1 MTNALVLEKLTAAYG
16 GAILGSS
23 EFRGD
28 LTVTVRKEEIVSVC
42 RFLRDD
48 PGLAFDMLIDLL
60 GIDMY
65 RPEGRFEVLY
75 NLYSLK
81 NKAYVRLKVAVGEE
95 DCVVPT
101 VSGVW
106 TAADWH
112 ERETWD
118 MMGIRFAGHPDLR
131 RMYMPEEYAYY
142 PLRKDFPLL
151 GIPDSIPLPRK

>member
-1 MTNALVLEKLTAAYG
+1 MTNALVLEKLTASCG

-28 LTVTVRKEEIVSVC
+28 LTVTVRKEEIVAVC

-48 PGLAFDMLIDLL
+48 PGLAFDMLVDLL

-65 RPEGRFEVLY
+65 RPDGRFEVLY

-81 NKAYVRLKVAVGEE
+81 NRAYVRIKVAVEE
-95 DCVVPT
+95 DDCVVPT

-131 RMYMPEEYAYY
+131 RMYMPEEYAYH